1 MMVQNDIIPST
12 AKRENGRGSPTQPST
27 VIVRG
32 LNDINNFQESAPC
45 ETGVGFE
52 HTLANIAERIREQR
66 GRRQKVA
73 EALSGLRGASLNG
86 VEGIIEPSIV
96 NRVEMDPLTDL
107 TVAGVDGGL
116 LEQQLHGL
124 DLILVRA
131 LAAVFHYR
139 NARLETAEYIPNEAP
154 PPKLVDV
161 AEPLDARE
169 FELLTCMERQLAEL
183 EVAAKVVLESDAR
196 LLLIDGSVVP
206 QYVDRFP
213 HRPLLLE
220 RYQKLIEAY
229 VGLYQAC
236 ARSGTLLAGAV
247 KDSRG
252 GRFVDILRH
261 GVLPAF
267 GNLGLKQEDLE
278 ALGRSRDTILL
289 DHLLGVGERTPA
301 FAYAENPAS
310 YVLRDLG
317 PWAAKVY
324 AFYLKTVPFDRPLRV
339 EFVNCGGDSAKTANH
354 IASLVYA
361 LSSHHDGFGLPSVL
375 IEADACVRLAEEDMC
390 IVRDSIADRLGPSA
404 LLELRRN
411 MRPF

>member
-1 MMVQNDIIPST
+1 M
-12 AKRENGRGSPTQPST
+12 KKENGGGSPTQPST
-27 VIVRG
+27 VIVCG
-32 LNDINNFQESAPC
+32 LNDLNNFQEAAPC

-52 HTLANIAERIREQR
+52 RTLASIAERIREQR
-66 GRRQKVA
+66 GRSQRVA
-73 EALSGLRGASLNG
+73 EALSGLRGAGLNG
-86 VEGIIEPSIV
+86 VEGIVEPSIV
-96 NRVEMDPLTDL
+96 NRVEMNPLTDL

-139 NARLETAEYIPNEAP
+139 NAELEMAKYIPNEVP
-154 PPKLVDV
+154 PPKLIDV

-169 FELLTCMERQLAEL
+169 FELLTCMERQLTEL
-183 EVAAKVVLESDAR
+183 EVAANVVLESGVE
-196 LLLIDGSVVP
+196 LLLLDGSVVP

-229 VGLYQAC
+229 AGLYQAC

-252 GRFVDILRH
+252 GRFVDILGH
-261 GVLPAF
+261 KVLPAF
-267 GNLGLKQEDLE
+267 GNLGLEQEDLE
-278 ALGRSRDTILL
+278 ALERSRDTILL

-301 FAYAENPAS
+301 FTYAEKPAS

-339 EFVNCGGDSAKTANH
+339 EFIDCWNQPVKSVDR

-390 IVRDSIADRLGPSA
+390 IVRDSIADRLGPLA

>member
-1 MMVQNDIIPST
+1 MMVQNGIVSSP
-12 AKRENGRGSPTQPST
+12 AKREDGCVSPAQPST
-27 VIVRG
+27 VVACDFNK
-32 LNDINNFQESAPC
+32 LNNFQDSAPC

-52 HTLANIAERIREQR
+52 RTLASITERIREQR
-66 GRRQKVA
+66 GRSQRVA

-86 VEGIIEPSIV
+86 VEGIVEPFIV
-96 NRVEMDPLTDL
+96 NRVKMDPLTDL
-107 TVAGVDGGL
+107 TVAGIDGGL
-116 LEQQLHGL
+116 LEQQLHDL

-139 NARLETAEYIPNEAP
+139 NAELEMAEYIPSEVP
-154 PPKLVDV
+154 PPKLIDV

-169 FELLTCMERQLAEL
+169 FELLTCMERQLTEL
-183 EVAAKVVLESDAR
+183 DVAANVVLESDAE
-196 LLLIDGSVVP
+196 LLLLDGSVVP

-229 VGLYQAC
+229 IGLYQAC

-247 KDSRG
+247 KDSRA
-252 GRFVDILRH
+252 GRFVDILRQ

-267 GNLGLKQEDLE
+267 GNLGLEQDDLE

-289 DHLLGVGERTPA
+289 DHLLRVGERTPA
-301 FAYAENPAS
+301 FTYAEKPAS

-317 PWAAKVY
+317 SWAARVY

-339 EFVNCGGDSAKTANH
+339 EFVDCCSQPASSADS

-361 LSSHHDGFGLPSVL
+361 LSSHHDSFGLPSVL

-390 IVRDSIADRLGPSA
+390 IVRDSIADRLGPSTS
-404 LLELRRN
+404 LELRRN

>member
-1 MMVQNDIIPST
+1 MISKIQEPASC
-12 AKRENGRGSPTQPST
+12 R
-27 VIVRG
+27 IVSIG
-32 LNDINNFQESAPC
+32 IEGTL
-45 ETGVGFE
+45 TG
-52 HTLANIAERIREQR
+52 IAERIREQQ
-66 GRRQKVA
+66 GRRRKVA
-73 EALSGLRGASLNG
+73 EALSGLRGVSFDG
-86 VEGIIEPSIV
+86 VEGIVEPSLV
-96 NRVEMDPLTDL
+96 NQVEMDPLVDL

-131 LAAVFHYR
+131 LAAIFHYR
-139 NARLETAEYIPNEAP
+139 NAELELAEYLPNEVP
-154 PPKLVDV
+154 PPKLIDV

-183 EVAAKVVLESDAR
+183 EVAAESVRNSGAE
-196 LLLIDGSVVP
+196 LLLLDGSVVP

-229 VGLYQAC
+229 IGLYQAC

-261 GVLPAF
+261 EVLPVF
-267 GNLGLKQEDLE
+267 GDFGLEQKDLAILE
-278 ALGRSRDTILL
+278 RSRDTILL

-301 FAYAENPAS
+301 FTYAEKPAS

-339 EFVNCGGDSAKTANH
+339 EFVDCWDQPIKSADR

-375 IEADACVRLAEEDMC
+375 IEADACVRLAEEDLY
-390 IVRDSIADRLGPSA
+390 IVRDSIADRLGPFA

>member
-1 MMVQNDIIPST
+1 MMMISTIKEPASCRIIS
-12 AKRENGRGSPTQPST
+12 S
-27 VIVRG
+27 
-32 LNDINNFQESAPC
+32 
-45 ETGVGFE
+45 GFE
-52 HTLANIAERIREQR
+52 GTLAGIAERIREQQ
-66 GRRQKVA
+66 GRRRKVA
-73 EALSGLRGASLNG
+73 EALSRLRDVVLEDA
-86 VEGIIEPSIV
+86 EGIVEPSILKG
-96 NRVEMDPLTDL
+96 VEMDPLDDL

-131 LAAVFHYR
+131 LAAIFHYR
-139 NARLETAEYIPNEAP
+139 KAELELAEYIPNEAP
-154 PPKLVDV
+154 PPNLIDV

-183 EVAAKVVLESDAR
+183 EVAAESVRNSGAE
-196 LLLIDGSVVP
+196 LLLLDGSVVP

-229 VGLYQAC
+229 IGLYQAC

-261 GVLPAF
+261 EVLPVF
-267 GNLGLKQEDLE
+267 GDFGLEQKDLAILE
-278 ALGRSRDTILL
+278 RSRDTILL

-301 FAYAENPAS
+301 FTYAEKPAS

-324 AFYLKTVPFDRPLRV
+324 AFYLQTVPFDRPLRV
-339 EFVNCGGDSAKTANH
+339 EFVDCWDQPIKSADR

-375 IEADACVRLAEEDMC
+375 IEADACVRLAEEDLY
-390 IVRDSIADRLGPSA
+390 IVRDSIADRLGPFA